1 MAVKTEFLITAKDDT
16 KPAIDSAKG
25 GFKALGAEARE
36 FANQA
41 VIGLG
46 AAGAAAVAAGVALY
60 NQAAQAADALAKQA
74 DKVGEATQEIQAFQA
89 AASLS
94 GIETEKANASL
105 TKMVKNIGD
114 AADGSGPAADALARL
129 GLNAQELASLPPVQ
143 AYEVLMDDLQQ
154 VESQTQRVQIATEIF
169 GKTGADML
177 NMTGDSVRAA
187 REEMYAL
194 GLQITRVDAAK
205 IEEAND
211 AIDRAKMAASG
222 FGNQLAIQF
231 SPIVSA
237 LTEEFI
243 NAVKEAGGFGQ
254 VATEVFNA
262 TIQGAAYA
270 ANVIHGLAAVWD
282 GMKVVV
288 VGAMEWALRYFE
300 TIETGIRTVLDYIP
314 GVEVSTESAIGNVRK
329 SFTAT
334 REQFVTDFQNTLNEP
349 MPYDGIVKWAEE
361 ATIAATER
369 AGQVAKDKA
378 SQIGNDFGSGG
389 IASAAGSREDKSEV
403 EYMAFDP
410 TTDPE
415 VVLAQER
422 IAYLRTLKDAQLA
435 SDAESEE
442 LAYLNRMEML
452 RARFEEGE
460 LVTLESYNRL
470 KEGVEKQHQD
480 NLKAINN
487 AGYAQRAAFDKK
499 NLADQSKQVFG
510 TLSNI
515 TAGVA
520 QHNKGLFELNKAAG
534 IATAIINTYK
544 GVSESLAAYP
554 MPLAAVMAAAHL
566 AAGLAQVSSIKSQS
580 FGSQSAGATSVGT
593 APVTTAP
600 SNYTDTSTGTS
611 ATQAPAEK
619 RPDIYINIEASAQYS
634 GSSVRDLMERMSDE
648 LGYNVRFGT

>member
-1 MAVKTEFLITAKDDT
+1 MAVKTEFMITAKDDT
-16 KPAIDSAKG
+16 KHAVDSAAS
-25 GFKALGAEARE
+25 GFQGLGDKARD

-46 AAGAAAVAAGVALY
+46 AIGAAAVAAGVALY
-60 NQAAQAADALAKQA
+60 SQAAQAADALAKQA
-74 DKVGEATQEIQAFQA
+74 DKIGEATQEIQAFQSA
-89 AASLS
+89 ANLS

-129 GLNAQELASLPPVQ
+129 GLSAQELASMPPVQ
-143 AYEVLMDDLQQ
+143 AYETLLDDLQQ

-177 NMTGDSVRAA
+177 NMTGESVRAA
-187 REEMYAL
+187 RDEMYAL

-254 VATEVFNA
+254 VASEVFNA

-270 ANVIHGLAAVWD
+270 ANVVHGLVAVWE

-314 GVEVSTESAIGNVRK
+314 GVEVSTQSAIGNIRQ
-329 SFTAT
+329 SFTNT
-334 REQFVTDFQNTLNEP
+334 REQFVTDFQSTLNEP

-369 AGQVAKDKA
+369 AGQVAKEKA
-378 SQIGNDFGSGG
+378 GQIGTDFGGGG
-389 IASAAGSREDKSEV
+389 IAPAAGSREDKSEV
-403 EYMAFDP
+403 EYMTFDP
-410 TTDPE
+410 TVDPE
-415 VVLAQER
+415 VILAQER

-435 SDAESEE
+435 TDVESEE

-460 LVTLESYNRL
+460 LPTLEAYNRL
-470 KEGVEKQHQD
+470 KEGVQAQHES
-480 NLKAINN
+480 NLTNITNKA
-487 AGYAQRAAFDKK
+487 AAARAAFDKK
-499 NLADQSKQVFG
+499 SRVEQSKQVFG
-510 TLSNI
+510 ELANL

-520 QHNKGLFELNKAAG
+520 SHNKGMFELNKAAG
-534 IATAIINTYK
+534 IANAVINTYT
-544 GVSESLAAYP
+544 GVTQALAAYP
-554 MPLAAVMAAAHL
+554 PPISFVMAAAQL
-566 AAGLAQVSSIKSQS
+566 AAGFAQVSAIKSQS
-580 FGSQSAGATSVGT
+580 FGGGGGGSTAVGV

-600 SNYTDTSTGTS
+600 SNIALSGQAGVDT
-611 ATQAPAEK
+611 AKAAEK
-619 RPDIYINIEASAQYS
+619 KPDVYINIEPTANYS
-634 GSSVRDLMERMSDE
+634 GSQLRDLMERLAE
-648 LGYNVRFGT
+648 EQNYNVRFG